1 MVANRVVVVVR
12 GDGGSSGGWLKL
24 WVVIMFKVLM
34 VLMARVV
41 SVVVVVVGKVVVV
54 VGMVGSLA
62 WWSWSL

>member
-1 MVANRVVVVVR
+1 MMVAHRVVVVVR

-41 SVVVVVVGKVVVV
+41 SVVVVVGKVVVV